1 MRTDYSPPQTTGG
14 RWLFIARNSVAVLVA
29 KIGSHHGRGPWANA
43 CGWACSVIRRKSIR
57 EFTMQAIET
66 LELRLTDA
74 QIAAIRQRI
83 ARRKRQIKEC
93 DGLELGEING
103 MEDLQSY
110 LAQIDE
116 RTHTQRLSSSREF
129 SLQTL

>member
-1 MRTDYSPPQTTGG
+1 
-14 RWLFIARNSVAVLVA
+14 
-29 KIGSHHGRGPWANA
+29 
-43 CGWACSVIRRKSIR
+43 
-57 EFTMQAIET
+57 MQAIEN

-129 SLQTL
+129 SLQTLSNLGREPLLLFQVSTAKGGTTYEICSASQLRRQSSVLHS